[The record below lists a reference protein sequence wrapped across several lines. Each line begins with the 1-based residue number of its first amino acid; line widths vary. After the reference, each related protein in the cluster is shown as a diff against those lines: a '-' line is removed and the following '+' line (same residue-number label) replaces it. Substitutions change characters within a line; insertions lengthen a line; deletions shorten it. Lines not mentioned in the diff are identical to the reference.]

1 MSIPRVFER
10 FATFTALFSIMACQP
25 SAATE
30 LTTDGTFDGCQTG
43 SLLRKDEKG
52 PDWYESRKD
61 GKEGRALL
69 KLSTKDIGGNATHK
83 AMIKG
88 DPELNTYLT
97 QRVSAPQKDDFF
109 VEFDIFVRGILTD
122 DNRSAFFFVGTST
135 DGKNGPNSSG
145 VERFVFIGFENAAG
159 KGKINLFAREGSKG
173 WDERTIVARD
183 LDLGAWHSI
192 TVRIQPKKERYVVS
206 VKGKEEPRQL
216 ESFRT
221 KGKTPRE
228 LTHLSFASWDD
239 GAGTFYVD
247 NVRAYTK

>member
-1 MSIPRVFER
+1 MSIPRIFER
-10 FATFTALFSIMACQP
+10 FAKVTALMSIMACQP

-30 LTTDGTFDGCQTG
+30 LTTDGTFDACKSG
-43 SLLRKDEKG
+43 SLLRKDERG

-97 QRVSAPQKDDFF
+97 QRFTSAQKNDFT
-109 VEFDIFVRGILTD
+109 VEFDIFVREILTD

-145 VERFVFIGFENAAG
+145 VERFVFIGFENAAE

-183 LDLGAWHSI
+183 LDLGTWHSI
-192 TVRIQPKKERYVVS
+192 KVSIQPKKERYEVS
-206 VKGKEEPRQL
+206 VDGKGEPRRL
-216 ESFRT
+216 EAFKT

-247 NVRAYTK
+247 NVKAYTK